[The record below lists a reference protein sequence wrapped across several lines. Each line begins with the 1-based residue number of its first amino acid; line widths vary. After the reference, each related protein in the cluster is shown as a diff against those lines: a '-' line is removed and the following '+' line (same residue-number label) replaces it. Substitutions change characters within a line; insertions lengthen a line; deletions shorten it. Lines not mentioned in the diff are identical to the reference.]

1 MVPQYFTKTAALPV
15 PWRKTTGIHGPLGT
29 SQSRRWCQ
37 NGHDFEATQAG
48 CQKNAKAMEK
58 PVESKA
64 ELKGVHHKSHCLTSG
79 HGAKGPPLL
88 FVTRLL

>member
-15 PWRKTTGIHGPLGT
+15 PRRKTATGIHGPLGR

-37 NGHDFEATQAG
+37 NGHDSEATQAG
-48 CQKNAKAMEK
+48 CQQTAKGMEK

-64 ELKGVHHKSHCLTSG
+64 ELKGVHHKNKF
-79 HGAKGPPLL
+79 A
-88 FVTRLL
+88 